1 MQGSDT
7 RVRINI
13 YTLNSPVLFMRFF
26 VVVIIRFLVGFALAE
41 VVMFLICWFQLIYGC
56 GLRWKM
62 EIIESVER
70 YEFRIM
76 LYNYSSSHDHCDAYQ
91 SDRNWRTNTVWSVS
105 ACRYIEMNINMSE
118 QRNQFILLYGGSGTT
133 RYRRL
138 TQLRCR
144 EW

>member
-56 GLRWKM
+56 GLR
-62 EIIESVER
+62 
-70 YEFRIM
+70 
-76 LYNYSSSHDHCDAYQ
+76 
-91 SDRNWRTNTVWSVS
+91 
-105 ACRYIEMNINMSE
+105 
-118 QRNQFILLYGGSGTT
+118 
-133 RYRRL
+133 
-138 TQLRCR
+138 
-144 EW
+144 